1 MLHPSPIT
9 LVKFRSIGKVNLKSL
24 GLEFRNRISSSEPP
38 RSRTRVDVHS
48 KKQVTISPFRRKL
61 CLRRL
66 GFGALTVQTSVDIA
80 MPPSSLA
87 MAVHWSHGLPRSLLR
102 ALQGVRHE
110 GICTLGHQDSF
121 CLKFDHIS
129 KMSTKKHRESESLEE
144 NE

>member
-1 MLHPSPIT
+1 MCGGGGGAPVVATWRPAAAAPST
-9 LVKFRSIGKVNLKSL
+9 TRASVATSRVSGL
-24 GLEFRNRISSSEPP
+24 GS
-38 RSRTRVDVHS
+38 
-48 KKQVTISPFRRKL
+48 
-61 CLRRL
+61 
-66 GFGALTVQTSVDIA
+66 A
-80 MPPSSLA
+80 
-87 MAVHWSHGLPRSLLR
+87 AVHWSHGLPRSLLR